1 MGTLGKRKLNFIE
14 PEMPKYAK
22 ARISR
27 RRRFSRRRRTYR
39 SKKVYMKR
47 RYARTAKRRTVRKK
61 FRTLPE
67 TKTIM
72 WPSADDPTNHNVG
85 LYSTGTSSGHQFHYT
100 NFFPTITQMY
110 SGNTRIGNTITPISS
125 RITMRIKGQSAQT
138 EMMQYRIMI
147 IQKQRDTMANFDIT
161 DFLEKDNMAA
171 GQPYSTASRRDTSGF
186 REYRVLYNKL
196 FTAQQD
202 SFSGNNFNKDITIL
216 LRHKGNIRYE
226 NSDGIGTDAIE
237 YGDFGMLVLAN
248 AGTTGSNT
256 GLTYTFR
263 HQLYYIDP

>member
-1 MGTLGKRKLNFIE
+1 MGSLGKRKLNLIE

-22 ARISR
+22 ARYGR
-27 RRRFSRRRRTYR
+27 RRRVIRRRRLYRSKKTSMKRRYRTSTRRRTYR
-39 SKKVYMKR
+39 KKL
-47 RYARTAKRRTVRKK
+47 RTV
-61 FRTLPE
+61 PE

-72 WPSADDPTNHNVG
+72 WPSADDPVNHNVG
-85 LYSTGTSSGHQFHYT
+85 LYSTGTTSGHQFHYS
-100 NFFPTITQMY
+100 NFFPTISQMY

-125 RITMRIKGQSAQT
+125 RITMRFKGQSDQT
-138 EMMQYRIMI
+138 EMMQYRIMVI
-147 IQKQRDTMANFDIT
+147 KKVADTMANFDIT

-171 GQPYSTASRRDTSGF
+171 GQPYSSSSRRDTSGF

-202 SFSGNNFNKDITIL
+202 SFSGNNFTKDITIL
-216 LRHKGNIRYE
+216 LRHKGNIKYE

-237 YGDFGMLVLAN
+237 YGDCGLLVLAN

-263 HQLYYIDP
+263 HQLYYVDP